1 MNLPVYANSL
11 KVDSFPVIFD
21 KNCRVPKSAAIPIS
35 IYFIVNS
42 ASAVQYRT
50 SHIEIRSTPPPIHFP
65 WIPTK
70 TGTRQ
75 SKTFRNVFCM
85 SMIA

>member
-11 KVDSFPVIFD
+11 KVDSFPVILD